1 MVISGSCLHPR
12 PRGVSSYWRGG
23 CLTTAWQRG
32 GRKLVYSF
40 TDPDLVSELDLL
52 TDPDFGKL
60 DPDGDY

>member
-1 MVISGSCLHPR
+1 VADR
-12 PRGVSSYWRGG
+12 WSSPSSRV
-23 CLTTAWQRG
+23 TEMTATLVAADEPPER

>member
-1 MVISGSCLHPR
+1 M
-12 PRGVSSYWRGG
+12 
-23 CLTTAWQRG
+23 TATLVAADEPPER